1 MQDFF
6 SLAVLLQR
14 DIFCFNEEKY
24 FVCFYKWQYC
34 YRKPP
39 ENKTKS
45 LPGFPKLPVR
55 PLYS

>member
-6 SLAVLLQR
+6 SLAVFLQR

-39 ENKTKS
+39 ENKKS